1 MSNTVTE
8 KITVSNLSKYG
19 FQVGTEYIN
28 YSKNLSDSDKARVVP
43 GAVFDAELF
52 VADSNKRYLNKILS
66 IPTVDARDLPK
77 VDAERAKR
85 FTPKFTKKEDSNSM
99 SRDDWDK
106 KDKRIARAGVIQAA
120 VQAVAPVVALENL
133 FDEASKLADQMLE
146 YTRRENA

>member
-66 IPTVDARDLPK
+66 TPTVDARDLPK
-77 VDAERAKR
+77 VDTERAKK
-85 FTPKFTKKEDSNSM
+85 FTPKFTKKEDNSM
-99 SRDDWDK
+99 SKEEWAS
-106 KDKRIARAGVIQAA
+106 KDLRISRQGAIQAA
-120 VQAVAPVVALENL
+120 VIALAPVVSLEALP
-133 FDEASKLADQMLE
+133 DEAVKLATSMLE
-146 YTRRENA
+146 FVNNK